1 MKNILLIGGSYGIG
15 LETARILSKNNK
27 VFVASR
33 SVGDLDTT
41 LITHIPFD
49 ASADTLSE
57 TQLPEVLD
65 GFVFCP
71 GSINLKPFRALK
83 PEQFAS
89 DFKTNFLDMVA
100 ALQAVLP
107 MLKKSNQASV
117 VLFSTVAVAQGMPF
131 HTSVSASK
139 GAIEGF
145 AKAFAAE
152 HAPQIRM
159 NVIAP
164 SLTQTPLAEKLLS
177 SEDKVEKAAMRHPL
191 KRIGQATDIAQATA
205 FLLSE
210 EASWITGQVI
220 GVDGG
225 LSNLKIG

>member
-15 LETARILSKNNK
+15 LQTARILSENNK

-33 SVGDLDTT
+33 SVGDLDTN
-41 LITHIPFD
+41 LITHISFD
-49 ASADTLSE
+49 AATDTLSE
-57 TQLPEVLD
+57 SQLPEVLD

-83 PEQFAS
+83 PEHFAS
-89 DFKTNFLDMVA
+89 DFKTNFLDMVT

-107 MLKKSNQASV
+107 MLKKSKQASV
-117 VLFSTVAVAQGMPF
+117 VLYSTVAVTQGMPF

-177 SEDKVEKAAMRHPL
+177 SDEKVEKAALRHPL
-191 KRIGQATDIAQATA
+191 KRIGQAIDIAQATA
-205 FLLSE
+205 FLLSD
-210 EASWITGQVI
+210 EASWITGQVL

-225 LSNLKIG
+225 LSSLKIG

>member
-1 MKNILLIGGSYGIG
+1 VKNILLIGGSYGIG
-15 LETARILSKNNK
+15 LETARLLTAKHK

-33 SVGDLDTT
+33 SVGDLD
-41 LITHIPFD
+41 LSAVTHIPFD
-49 ASADTLSE
+49 ATTDSLVEA
-57 TQLPEVLD
+57 QLPEVLD

-71 GSINLKPFRALK
+71 GSINLKPFRGLK

-89 DFKTNFLDMVA
+89 DFKTNFLDMVT

-107 MLKKSNQASV
+107 KLKKSNQASV
-117 VLFSTVAVAQGMPF
+117 VLFSTVAVAQGIPF

-159 NVIAP
+159 NVVAP
-164 SLTQTPLAEKLLS
+164 SLTHTPLAEKLLS
-177 SEDKVEKAAMRHPL
+177 SEDKIEKAAQRHPL
-191 KRIGQATDIAQATA
+191 KRIGHATDIAQAA
-205 FLLSE
+205 VFLLSD
-210 EASWITGQVI
+210 EASWITGQVL

-225 LSNLKIG
+225 LSNLKIR